1 MYRIQW
7 LLVYSQSHVAITTI
21 WFQNIFVIPPENL
34 AQINS
39 LGLLLLLKEIT
50 NYTYFSLKRGLA
62 QKHR

>member
-21 WFQNIFVIPPENL
+21 WFQNIFIIPPKNL

-39 LGLLLLLKEIT
+39 LGL
-50 NYTYFSLKRGLA
+50 
-62 QKHR
+62 